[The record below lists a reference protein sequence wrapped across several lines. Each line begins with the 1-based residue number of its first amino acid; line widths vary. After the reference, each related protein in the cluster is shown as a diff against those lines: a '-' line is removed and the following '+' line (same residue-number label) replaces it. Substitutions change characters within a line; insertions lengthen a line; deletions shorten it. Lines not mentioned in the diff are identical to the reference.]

1 MDAIEAGFDHLISFC
16 ERVLSEGAL
25 TDLLTKGILSGI
37 SGIVVFV
44 PQIAILFT
52 FISLLE
58 ESGYM
63 SRVVFL
69 MDNIIW
75 AEWQERSATDFGC
88 CLCDTSG
95 DDCPQYR
102 ELERATHHYTRYP
115 FYHLF
120 GTIAGVSYYHQF
132 GNSRG

>member
-16 ERVLSEGAL
+16 ERVLPEGAL

-63 SRVVFL
+63 SRVDL
-69 MDNIIW
+69 
-75 AEWQERSATDFGC
+75 R
-88 CLCDTSG
+88 L
-95 DDCPQYR
+95 R
-102 ELERATHHYTRYP
+102 H
-115 FYHLF
+115 
-120 GTIAGVSYYHQF
+120 
-132 GNSRG
+132 